1 MDAGLRQSTRGVGQ
15 RVEEPHSRP
24 STMKHSDS
32 DFRSEGTRCAAW
44 LFMPPAT
51 ARATPPPIVVM
62 AHGFGGQR
70 EMRLP
75 AFAEH
80 FASRGLAVLVFD
92 YRCFGASD
100 GSPRNW
106 IDPRRHLADW
116 RAAVEHARSL
126 PEVDGSRLGLWGT
139 SFSGGHVLATA
150 AALDGI
156 SAVVSQVPFVGLDAN
171 APSPPLG
178 QILRILAAG
187 ALDLARSALGASP
200 HYVRIAGAPGDLA
213 LLNAP
218 DVMDAFSELVPPD
231 SSWRNETP
239 ARVIFQMRRY
249 RPLDGAADINCPVL
263 LVAAE
268 NDSLVP
274 IAGVDAAAQKIPEC
288 EYVRLADT
296 GHFEPYTGEVF
307 ARVVDLEAGFL
318 CRHLLEGGD

>member
-1 MDAGLRQSTRGVGQ
+1 
-15 RVEEPHSRP
+15 
-24 STMKHSDS
+24 MKRIDS
-32 DFRSEGTRCAAW
+32 DFTSEGTRCAAW
-44 LFMPPAT
+44 LFMPQPSSE
-51 ARATPPPIVVM
+51 ATPPPIVVM

-106 IDPRRHLADW
+106 IDPRRHLVDW
-116 RAAVEHARSL
+116 RAAIAHARSL

-156 SAVVSQVPFVGLDAN
+156 SAVVSQVPFVGLDAGE
-171 APSPPLG
+171 APSPSLG
-178 QILRILAAG
+178 QSLRMLGAG
-187 ALDLARSALGASP
+187 WFDLARNALGLSP
-200 HYVRIAGAPGDLA
+200 YYVPIAGRPGELA

-218 DVMDAFSELVPPD
+218 DVVDAFRELVPPD
-231 SSWRNETP
+231 SNWRNEAP
-239 ARVIFQMRRY
+239 ARVMFQALRY
-249 RPLDGAADINCPVL
+249 RPLDDAADIDCPVL

-274 IAGVDAAAQKIPEC
+274 IASVDAASQKIPDC
-288 EYVRLADT
+288 EYVRLPDT
-296 GHFEPYTGEVF
+296 GHFEPYTGESF
-307 ARVVDLEAGFL
+307 GRVVDLEAGFL
-318 CRHLLEGGD
+318 CRHLLGAGG

>member
-1 MDAGLRQSTRGVGQ
+1 MKRIDA
-15 RVEEPHSRP
+15 
-24 STMKHSDS
+24 
-32 DFRSEGTRCAAW
+32 DFSSQGTRCGAW
-44 LFMPPAT
+44 LFRPQT
-51 ARATPPPIVVM
+51 ASDAARPPIVVM

-116 RAAVEHARSL
+116 RAAAEHARGL

-150 AALDGI
+150 AALEGV
-156 SAVVSQVPFVGLDAN
+156 SAVVSQVPFVGLN
-171 APSPPLG
+171 APAPPLS
-178 QILRILAAG
+178 QILRLLAAG
-187 ALDLARSALGASP
+187 CFDLARSALGASP
-200 HYVRIAGAPGDLA
+200 YYVRIAGRPGELA

-218 DVMDAFSELVPPD
+218 DVMDAFRELVPAD
-231 SSWRNETP
+231 SSWKNETP
-239 ARVIFQMRRY
+239 ARVIFRMSGY
-249 RPLDGAADINCPVL
+249 RPLDDAAKIDCPVFL
-263 LVAAE
+263 LAAE

-274 IAGVDAAAQKIPEC
+274 IASVDRAALEIPHC
-288 EYVRLADT
+288 EYVRLPDT
-296 GHFEPYTGEVF
+296 GHFEPYTG
-307 ARVVDLEAGFL
+307 RGLRPRRGSRSGFL
-318 CRHLLEGGD
+318 VPAPARGRWLRAEGLNGVVPPAATRGA